1 MMNQNTLEA
10 NEEISIAE
18 LIQKAK
24 SIWRYLLS
32 QWKTIV
38 IAGILG
44 AVIGFL
50 YALFHPVKY
59 VSKLTFVLE
68 ESKSG
73 SGLASIAGQFG
84 IDLGGVAGGGI
95 FSGDNILLFLKS
107 ESLIRE
113 TLFTPY
119 NVNKITTLA
128 DKYAEV
134 NKLKLVWSKDNE
146 VGHIEF
152 GKYSLDK
159 LPRKEDSLLQ
169 EITEEIIKEELS
181 VSKPDK
187 KASFVEV
194 KAVMRDE
201 CLSKLFSERLVKIAT
216 QRYIQSKTKTKAAN
230 VQKLQDKADSLVA
243 VLNNRT
249 YTAASSQQRLV
260 DINPALRTAPIAAEI
275 SLRDKTIAATLYAEV
290 IKNLELSRTLLNQ
303 ETPVIEM
310 VDQSSLPLEK
320 EKVGKFKGLLLG
332 GILAGFLIVFYLL
345 ASCWLHSQLKDKPQ
359 P

>member
-1 MMNQNTLEA
+1 MMNQNTVEA
-10 NEEISIAE
+10 NDEISIAE
-18 LIQKAK
+18 LIQKVK

-32 QWKTIV
+32 QWKTIFIV
-38 IAGILG
+38 GILG
-44 AVIGFL
+44 AVIGFF
-50 YALFHPVKY
+50 YAWLQPVKY

-84 IDLGGVAGGGI
+84 IDLGGAAGGGI

-113 TLFTPY
+113 TLFSAY
-119 NVNKITTLA
+119 DEKSKYTLA
-128 DKYAEV
+128 DRYAEV
-134 NKLKLVWSKDNE
+134 NELKKAWSKNE
-146 VGHIEF
+146 KIGIIEF
-152 GKYSLDK
+152 SKYTNVN

-169 EITEEIIKEELS
+169 TITEDIIKNELS
-181 VSKPDK
+181 ISKPDK

-201 CLSKLFSERLVKIAT
+201 WLSKLFSERLVKIAT
-216 QRYIQSKTKTKAAN
+216 QRYILSKTKTKAAN

-249 YTAASSQQRLV
+249 FTAASSQQRLV

-275 SLRDKTIAATLYAEV
+275 SSRDKTIAATLYAEV

-320 EKVGKFKGLLLG
+320 EKVGKLKSLLIG
-332 GILAGFLIVFYLL
+332 GILAGFLTVFFLL
-345 ASCWLHSQLKDKPQ
+345 ASRWLHSQLKDTAQ